1 MKTRNQTLYVAMF
14 SKLKLDAFGI
24 RNVLDYT
31 TEVEI
36 YQARMSPELWRGR
49 PMFKGGGH
57 KWEASSA
64 EALMEIISAD
74 FQVTLRPWKEY
85 PAPIGKPA
93 RPSLMRRPD
102 DAAKTA

>member
-1 MKTRNQTLYVAMF
+1 MKTRNQTLYIAMF

-36 YQARMSPELWRGR
+36 YQARVSPELWRGR
-49 PMFKGGGH
+49 PMFKRLAH
-57 KWEASSA
+57 KWEAASA
-64 EALMEIISAD
+64 EALMELISAD
-74 FQVTLRPWKEY
+74 FEVTLRPWKEY

-93 RPSLMRRPD
+93 RPSLRKAPE